1 MLIVLLEYLASTKV
15 FKSKALD
22 IKSCNRNEESPKGRR
37 QKTTNRG
44 NKNSFNWLLVW
55 VLHGWST
62 FGWSSVSCFPSS
74 TSSTFGW
81 TKTNQSVMVVDD
93 ETDWLVFGSGRRKQE
108 IQVTSSLRRSVH
120 SPVDDQSLIDGWME
134 TWPVGHNLD
143 LLFPSVG
150 LSKGFQTS
158 PEI

>member
-1 MLIVLLEYLASTKV
+1 
-15 FKSKALD
+15 
-22 IKSCNRNEESPKGRR
+22 
-37 QKTTNRG
+37 
-44 NKNSFNWLLVW
+44 
-55 VLHGWST
+55 
-62 FGWSSVSCFPSS
+62 
-74 TSSTFGW
+74 
-81 TKTNQSVMVVDD
+81 MVVDD

-150 LSKGFQTS
+150 LSPDAQSKIGPDFSRDLIFYDQRPTFGWD
-158 PEI
+158 